1 MSSGER
7 RSWQGIN
14 HLVPGWIYWLL
25 LCHYEPFSVCWPGA
39 LVIPRRSPP
48 LLGQI
53 PVAVATLP
61 FSGFCFFFYFYNM
74 VYTLSANEVNY
85 GLRNALS
92 SHSEF
97 SNVVGNHDTF
107 FCLYRHKCFLWWSED
122 IWNALRKTQLLIEF
136 FNIVVGSHD
145 QVLTEVN
152 QWFYQYFL
160 YLYNLTFFFLD
171 EVN

>member
-1 MSSGER
+1 MDILITFVPLWAVFCLLARCFGHTAQVPTTPGTDPGSS
-7 RSWQGIN
+7 
-14 HLVPGWIYWLL
+14 
-25 LCHYEPFSVCWPGA
+25 CHASFLWF
-39 LVIPRRSPP
+39 L
-48 LLGQI
+48 
-53 PVAVATLP
+53 
-61 FSGFCFFFYFYNM
+61 FFFYFYNM
-74 VYTLSANEVNY
+74 VYTLSANEVNH